1 MGHYGSEEETVFGS
15 IADDGF
21 PINPDWLRLTSVG
34 IDIGSSTSHL
44 MFSKL
49 IMRRRSTEMSSE
61 FEVVFR
67 QVLYRSP
74 ILLTP
79 YSDPDTIDTAELGAF
94 VASSYGEAG
103 FAQDDVDTG
112 AVICTGEAVRKH
124 NSEAI
129 IHMLAEQGGRFVCA
143 TAGPNLEAILGA
155 HGSGA
160 VARSHNLTANMNVDM
175 GGGTMKVAIVQAGK
189 VSQTMAIS
197 LGARLIAWDK
207 ATNVIERVEDAGRI
221 IAKSVGVDVAVGKE
235 ITDEEKE
242 TIADKLGEL
251 AFEVIS
257 RQEYSPLAAEL
268 IVSGPIT
275 YDGPID
281 EVSFSGGVG
290 EYVYDYDKEDYGDL
304 GPQLGAAIRRRLP
317 ALGVPLAGSAERI
330 RATVIGASQ
339 YTVQVSSS
347 TVYVS
352 DPSLLPQLD
361 LQVIPAYLPDDPS
374 TISASVV
381 AHAIAHGFGR
391 LDIEHRDLGRQVA
404 IALIGP
410 SYPPTTPSRRSATAS
425 PRPSRRCPTAFRGR
439 LSSPPTWP
447 AWSAPCSSGSTRSSP
462 RSSSWTASRSAS
474 STSSTW
480 ARRSNPSRRS
490 PSSSSRSSSR
500 GSAGQSVVVGA
511 DPAPDR

>member
-1 MGHYGSEEETVFGS
+1 MHDDPFEHGHYGSEEETVFGS

-410 SYPPTTPSRRSATAS
+410 VIPTYDSIKALCDGISEALSPLSDGFPWTIILSADVA
-425 PRPSRRCPTAFRGR
+425 G
-439 LSSPPTWP
+439 LV
-447 AWSAPCSSGSTRSSP
+447 GSMLKREHKVEPEVIVVDGITVGEFNFVDLGEALESVEAIP
-462 RSSSWTASRSAS
+462 
-474 STSSTW
+474 
-480 ARRSNPSRRS
+480 
-490 PSSSSRSSSR
+490 
-500 GSAGQSVVVGA
+500 VVVKSLVFEG
-511 DPAPDR
+511 